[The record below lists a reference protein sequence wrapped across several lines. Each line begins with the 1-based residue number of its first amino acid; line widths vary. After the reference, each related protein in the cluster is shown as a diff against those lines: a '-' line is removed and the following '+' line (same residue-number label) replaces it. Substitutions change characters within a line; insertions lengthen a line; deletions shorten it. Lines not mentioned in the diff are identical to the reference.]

1 MRRSV
6 LMSVALCLFW
16 ISPAVAAGPKITV
29 MTRNLYLGADLTRIL
44 TAAPEEV
51 PNQVAKVFEIV
62 QQTDFPARARGLAAE
77 VKATGPDLIGLQ
89 EAVVWRRQSPRDPA
103 TPATEVVYDFV
114 EILRSEPAKRGLRY
128 TPVAVRTGFDAELP
142 MATEEGVDDIRLTF
156 RDVILARESR
166 KGVTID
172 RALTGDFQAHVVR
185 PIGAGLVVVRRGWAL
200 VDATVQGRSFR
211 FVSTHLESVLS
222 GIQLAQASELLAGPL
237 KTDLSVVLVGDF
249 NDETLFQQTA
259 TYAHLTAAGF
269 FDAWLVRGAS
279 DGFTCCQQEDLCND
293 ESRLTSRI
301 DLVFFDGHFSLLGVD
316 VVGEDPADRVKSAA
330 TSCESGK
337 VWPSDHAG
345 AVATL
350 QMAE

>member
-1 MRRSV
+1 MRRSI

-16 ISPAVAAGPKITV
+16 ISPAAAAGPKITV
-29 MTRNLYLGADLTRIL
+29 MTTNLYLGADLTRIL
-44 TAAPEEV
+44 TAAPEDV
-51 PNQVAKVFEIV
+51 PEKVDETFQIV
-62 QQTDFPARARGLAAE
+62 QQTDFPARARALAAE
-77 VKATGPDLIGLQ
+77 VKATRPDLIGLQ
-89 EAVVWRRQSPRDPA
+89 EAVLWRRQSPRDPT

-114 EILRSEPAKRGLRY
+114 EILRSELARRGLRY
-128 TPVAVRTGFDAELP
+128 TAVAVRTGFDAELP
-142 MATEEGVDDIRLTF
+142 MATDEGLDDIRLTF
-156 RDVILARESR
+156 RDVILAREGR
-166 KGVTID
+166 NGLTID

-185 PIGAGLVVVRRGWAL
+185 PSGAGLVVVRRGWAL
-200 VDATVQGRSFR
+200 VDATVEGRSFR

-237 KTDLSVVLVGDF
+237 KTDLPVVLVGDF
-249 NDETLFQQTA
+249 NDDIFFEQTA

-269 FDAWLVRGAS
+269 FDAWLIGGAS
-279 DGFTCCQQEDLCND
+279 EGFTCCQQEALCNVI
-293 ESRLTSRI
+293 SQLTSRI

-316 VVGEDPADRVKSAA
+316 IVGEDGADRVKSAA

-345 AVATL
+345 VVARL